1 MNHKELSVRT
11 VLVTG
16 GGGFIGQ
23 ALINKLTQKL
33 DRRVI
38 AVGRSL
44 SPKFPLPDG
53 VTYYPGDIS
62 DPCFIGPLLDCA
74 TDVVDLAY
82 GTTPKTS
89 YDDPVQDVVLN
100 LPASVTLQRLA
111 SERNIQRYLL
121 VSSGG
126 TVYGN
131 PKYLPIDE
139 SHPNNPVS
147 PYGIS
152 KLVTEKY
159 ANFFFL
165 MTGLPV
171 IIARPSNA
179 YGIGQYGR
187 KPQGFIGVSMYS
199 VMNDIE
205 VEIFGER
212 GTVRDYIYIN
222 DLAEGLVAV
231 LDGGVAG
238 ETYNIGSGIGYDN
251 ADVLSVLG
259 EVIGNDN
266 RIRIIHRPSRP
277 FDVSANV
284 LDSRKLT
291 AATGWAPSYSLRQ
304 GIQEMWEQLS
314 NLEHSSE

>member
-1 MNHKELSVRT
+1 VTLI
-11 VLVTG
+11 TG

-23 ALINKLTQKL
+23 ALINKLIQKS
-33 DRRVI
+33 DRRII

-53 VTYYPGDIS
+53 VTYCSGDIS
-62 DPCFIGPLLDCA
+62 DPGFIGPLLDCA
-74 TDVVDLAY
+74 TEVIDLAY

-111 SERNIQRYLL
+111 SERGIRRYLL

-159 ANFFFL
+159 ASFFFL

-187 KPQGFIGVSMYS
+187 KPQGFIGVSMYCA
-199 VMNDIE
+199 MNDIE

-212 GTVRDYIYIN
+212 GTVRDYIYID
-222 DLAEGLVAV
+222 DLAEGLVAL

-238 ETYNIGSGIGYDN
+238 EIYNIGSGIGYDN
-251 ADVLSVLG
+251 SDVLSVLR
-259 EVIGNDN
+259 EVIGND
-266 RIRIIHRPSRP
+266 RSIRTLHRPSRP
-277 FDVSANV
+277 FDVLANV

-291 AATGWAPSYSLRQ
+291 AATGWTPKYSLKQ
-304 GIQEMWEQLS
+304 GVQEMWSQVI
-314 NLEHSSE
+314 NLEYSSG